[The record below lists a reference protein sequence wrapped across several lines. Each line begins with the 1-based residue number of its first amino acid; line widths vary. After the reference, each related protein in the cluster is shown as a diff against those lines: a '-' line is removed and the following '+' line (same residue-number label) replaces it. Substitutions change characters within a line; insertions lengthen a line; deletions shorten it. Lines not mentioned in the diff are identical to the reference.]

1 MGQFTKTG
9 NKGIH
14 LNMNKSKKLLS
25 KYTKSIRMEIIIG
38 SAFSTLLLET
48 DVKIEME
55 SVGILKILIL
65 KTNWN

>member
-1 MGQFTKTG
+1 
-9 NKGIH
+9 
-14 LNMNKSKKLLS
+14 
-25 KYTKSIRMEIIIG
+25 MEIIIG